1 MFLKKQLC
9 VKPLAVSDYSAR
21 HARAPV
27 PRAPRGFCVGR
38 ASLVVWHPG
47 ALLLCCSP
55 DTLVRWC
62 PGLLGPSSKPRR
74 IMIEGRGAGL
84 PYSTPPGDLLGG
96 TRKAWPEARRGMVG
110 GGLQLGGC
118 LQLLLLGET
127 RRPASPSSRP
137 PLQKGNSG

>member
-21 HARAPV
+21 HARALV
-27 PRAPRGFCVGR
+27 PHAPRGFCVGR

-47 ALLLCCSP
+47 ALLMLECADVLVSSSSGVFIKAAP
-55 DTLVRWC
+55 YNDRRPRGWPTLFNPAW
-62 PGLLGPSSKPRR
+62 
-74 IMIEGRGAGL
+74 GA
-84 PYSTPPGDLLGG
+84 LGG
-96 TRKAWPEARRGMVG
+96 RAEGVARGKTGDGG

-137 PLQKGNSG
+137 PLQQGNNG